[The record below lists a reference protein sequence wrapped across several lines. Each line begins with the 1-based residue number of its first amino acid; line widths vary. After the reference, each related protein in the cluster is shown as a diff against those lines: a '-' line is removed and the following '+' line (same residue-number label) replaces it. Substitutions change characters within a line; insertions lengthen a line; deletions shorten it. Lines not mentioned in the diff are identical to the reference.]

1 MTRPLGLPYPENL
14 NLAFELE
21 SIVRSNG
28 GVPATIGVLNCIP
41 RVGLSARELGA
52 LVEKPNPL
60 KVSRR
65 DLAYIAKPVKHS
77 LKLSPILCS

>member
-1 MTRPLGLPYPENL
+1 LTRPGLPYPENL

-28 GVPATIGVLNCIP
+28 GVPATIGILDSIP
-41 RVGLSARELGA
+41 RVGLSATELEA
-52 LVEKPNPL
+52 LVEKPNPR

-65 DLAYIAKPVKHS
+65 DLGYIT
-77 LKLSPILCS
+77 KLVEPFTQINRTL